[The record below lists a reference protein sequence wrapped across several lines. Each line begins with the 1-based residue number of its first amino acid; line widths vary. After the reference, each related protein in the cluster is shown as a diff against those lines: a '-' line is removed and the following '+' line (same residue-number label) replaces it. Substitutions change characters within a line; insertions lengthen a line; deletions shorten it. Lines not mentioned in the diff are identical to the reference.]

1 MNKAHL
7 KAELLQYTLG
17 CNLAGLWAQLI
28 AAVGV
33 VLLVQTS
40 EIDRECHW
48 IWLTIT
54 VITLGLRW
62 VLHRYLLK
70 VASTPK
76 GQSIEWLER
85 AWQLQ
90 GTGLFATGLLWSILI
105 LGEFNTYPPA
115 QQYLIT
121 MVISAMAGGASG
133 ILAPMRVMGP
143 VYFGLMMLPVCY
155 QLAVQTPSQWIL
167 SVIGVAFYG
176 LMLVGHRNNY
186 ARLRNSIELKHE
198 NSDLVE
204 QLTQRTEEVLATN
217 AELEERVADRTRSLH
232 NLAHH
237 DPLTGL
243 PNRRGLMYD
252 LSPLP
257 DFAPRLRA
265 VLFLDLDHFKQIN
278 DGLGHACG
286 DEILQGV
293 ARRLKSLMP
302 DGSSIARWGGDEF
315 IVVTPALLDIRTQAW
330 QLAENLGE
338 ALIKNFEV
346 ASASLRI
353 GVSIGIAIQGDDG
366 DNIETL
372 LQAADLA
379 SAEAKRQGRGR
390 IVFYDQ
396 ELARIQRRKLDIN
409 IALRQAVHDESLSL
423 VFQPL
428 ISAKS
433 GEVMCIEALLR
444 WNPSLLGA
452 VGPQEFIPIAEESD
466 LIVELGAW
474 VLQQAC
480 RAAVIWEKTGTELPS
495 VAVNVSIRQLVTPG
509 FTRFVA
515 QTLAIERLSPA
526 RLIVEVTESVFDEA
540 WKDRILESLHHLR
553 KMGVH
558 IHIDDFGTGYSSLSR
573 LRELPID
580 GIKIDRSFVA
590 QLDDRALAVV
600 ESAVLIAKRFSL
612 KIVAE
617 GIETHTQAQCLH
629 AMGVDE
635 FQGYLLGKPQP
646 WVQLQ
651 SVAPTW
657 INEPAVAV

>member
-62 VLHRYLLK
+62 ALHHYLLN
-70 VASTPK
+70 AANTPK

-466 LIVELGAW
+466 LIVELGTW

-480 RAAVIWEKTGTELPS
+480 RAAVTWEKTGTELPS

>member
-17 CNLAGLWAQLI
+17 SNLAGLWAQLV
-28 AAVGV
+28 AAIGV

-48 IWLTIT
+48 TWLTLVVT
-54 VITLGLRW
+54 TLGFRYA
-62 VLHRYLLK
+62 LHHYLLK
-70 VASTPK
+70 VANTPR
-76 GQSIEWLER
+76 GQSIEWLDR
-85 AWQLQ
+85 AWKLQ
-90 GTGLFATGLLWSILI
+90 GAGLFATGFLWAVLI
-105 LGEFNTYPPA
+105 LSEFNTYPPA

-155 QLAVQTPSQWIL
+155 QLAVQTPAQWIL

-176 LMLVGHRNNY
+176 LMLAGHRNNY
-186 ARLRNSIELKHE
+186 ERLRNSIELKYE

-257 DFAPRLRA
+257 DFAPQLRA

-293 ARRLKSLMP
+293 ARRLKSLLP

-372 LQAADLA
+372 LQASDLA

-428 ISAKS
+428 ISAKT
-433 GEVMCIEALLR
+433 GEVMCIEVLLR

-480 RAAVIWEKTGTELPS
+480 RAAVAWEKTGPELPS
-495 VAVNVSIRQLVTPG
+495 IAVNVSIRQLVTPG

-553 KMGVH
+553 KLGVH

>member
-17 CNLAGLWAQLI
+17 SNLAGLWAQLV
-28 AAVGV
+28 AAIGV

-48 IWLTIT
+48 TWLTLVVT
-54 VITLGLRW
+54 TLGFRYA
-62 VLHRYLLK
+62 LHHYLLK
-70 VASTPK
+70 VANTPR
-76 GQSIEWLER
+76 GQSIEWLDR
-85 AWQLQ
+85 AWKLQ
-90 GTGLFATGLLWSILI
+90 GAGLFATGFLWAVLI
-105 LGEFNTYPPA
+105 LSEFNTYPPA

-155 QLAVQTPSQWIL
+155 QLAVQTPAQWIL

-176 LMLVGHRNNY
+176 LMLAGHRNNY
-186 ARLRNSIELKHE
+186 ERLRNSIELKYE

-257 DFAPRLRA
+257 DFAPQLRA

-293 ARRLKSLMP
+293 ARRLKSLLP

-372 LQAADLA
+372 LQASDLA

-428 ISAKS
+428 ISAKT

-480 RAAVIWEKTGTELPS
+480 RAAVAWEKTGPELPS
-495 VAVNVSIRQLVTPG
+495 IAVNVSIRQLVTPG

-553 KMGVH
+553 KLGVH

-651 SVAPTW
+651 SVATTW

>member
-466 LIVELGAW
+466 LIVELGTW

-480 RAAVIWEKTGTELPS
+480 RAAVTWEKTGTELPS

>member
-62 VLHRYLLK
+62 ALHRYLLK

-466 LIVELGAW
+466 LIVELGTW

-480 RAAVIWEKTGTELPS
+480 RAAVTWEKTGTELPS